1 MALRQLMLRKK
12 IDEKRKALEALE
24 EAAKG
29 FEQRESDLE
38 AAINEAES
46 DEEKETV
53 EAEVEAF
60 EKEKAEN
67 AEQTEQVK
75 GELADLEAE
84 MAETEK
90 KAEAPEAER
99 SAEPEKRERIE
110 VMATRTNFFGMN
122 TREARE
128 LLEREDVRSFI
139 QGTRNIMQASSGSEK
154 RAVENVNLTI
164 PEVLLPLLRQIVEEN
179 SILMPLITVRAIGG
193 TGRQTI
199 MGDYP
204 EGVWTDCCATLNEL
218 DMGLFEESWDC
229 WKVGG
234 FFDLCNATL
243 EDSDLNLAAEV
254 LTAIGVAISK
264 AVDKAIV
271 YGRGTR
277 MPLGIVTRLDQ
288 TAKPSD
294 YLPTAR
300 PWVDLSTSNV
310 ITGTGKTG
318 VALFQEIASK
328 KKVIANP
335 YYKGGLYW
343 LMNENTHTDL
353 LVASMDKN
361 LNAAI
366 VAGITTEMPVV
377 GGGIVEVPFIPDG
390 EIVFG
395 YMGAYTM
402 VERAGRKFASSEH
415 YKFLDDRTVFK
426 GTMRVDGKPVI
437 AESFAV
443 MSITTS
449 APTKAS
455 AIDFPA
461 DTANQSSSGG
471 STGGG
476 GTNP

>member
-12 IDEKRKALEALE
+12 IEEKRKALEALE
-24 EAAKG
+24 ETAKG
-29 FEQRESDLE
+29 FEQRESDL
-38 AAINEAES
+38 ATAIEEAES
-46 DEEKETV
+46 DEEKEAV

-60 EKEKAEN
+60 EQEKAEN
-67 AEQTEQVK
+67 AEQTEQAK
-75 GELADLEAE
+75 AEIAELEGQ
-84 MAETEK
+84 MAESEERAKT
-90 KAEAPEAER
+90 APADP
-99 SAEPEKRERIE
+99 EPAKRERVE

-122 TREARE
+122 VREARE

-179 SILMPLITVRAIGG
+179 SILLPLVTVRAIGG

-243 EDSDLNLAAEV
+243 EDSDLNLAQEV

-300 PWVDLSTSNV
+300 PWVDLHSKNV

-328 KKVIANP
+328 KKVITNP

-377 GGGIVEVPFIPDG
+377 GGGIVEVPFIPDS

-437 AESFAV
+437 AEAFGV
-443 MSITTS
+443 MSIGTN

-461 DTANQSSSGG
+461 DTANQTQGG
-471 STGGG
+471 GGNTGGG